1 MSDPCPLFG
10 NILIVDDLP
19 DNLRVLS
26 EILEGQAYKVRK
38 AINGKTAIRSAQSTP
53 PDLILL
59 DIKMPEMDGYEV
71 CAALK
76 ADIRTQDIPIIFI
89 SALDD
94 VLDKVRAFQVGGV
107 DYVTKPF
114 HAEEVL
120 ARIATQLTL
129 QQQKQQLQHEIE
141 QRREAEEVLHQSRA
155 LLSSVLNSS
164 RDGIAAMQAVRE
176 SSSGEIRDFRC
187 VVANPV
193 IAHLVGQRKE
203 DLLGKLM
210 VRKFLNRVD
219 AKLFDAFVA
228 VVEEGD
234 PLEQQFC
241 HANRQ
246 GEEIWYGF
254 TAIKLGDGFAIT
266 IHDITR
272 QQEAILSLQDE
283 NEELAELSTIDGLTE
298 IANRRYGDG
307 YLQQQWES
315 LSRTKASLALILC
328 DVDCFKQYNDTY
340 GHQAGDECLR
350 TIAHTMKGFLGR
362 PNDLLLRYG
371 GEEFLAVLPNADENW
386 AVQVAELIRTAIEAL
401 NIEHNS
407 SFVLPQVTVSLGVAS
422 LKPSAQQSPD
432 ELVSMADQAL
442 YNAKQTGRNRTIIYH
457 TKFGE
462 GVEMVDIVA
471 DFEPATEP
479 GVERGLDLEAEQSTP
494 SPNLSV

>member
-1 MSDPCPLFG
+1 MSDPHPLSG

-26 EILEGQAYKVRK
+26 EILEGQTYKVRK

-71 CAALK
+71 CRDLK
-76 ADIRTQDIPIIFI
+76 ADVRTQEIPIIFI

-114 HAEEVL
+114 HAEEVI

-129 QQQKQQLQHEIE
+129 QSQKIQLQHEIA

-164 RDGIAAMQAVRE
+164 HDGIAAMQAVRD
-176 SSSGEIRDFRC
+176 SMSGEIRDFRC

-203 DLLGKLM
+203 DMIGKLM

-219 AKLFDAFVA
+219 PQLFNAFVS
-228 VVEEGD
+228 VVEDGE
-234 PLEQQFC
+234 PLEQQLR
-241 HANRQ
+241 HPKQ
-246 GEEIWYGF
+246 SDKEIWYGF
-254 TAIKLGDGFAIT
+254 TAVKLGDGFAVT

-272 QQEAILSLQDE
+272 QQRAILSLQDE
-283 NEELAELSTIDGLTE
+283 NQELAQLSTIDGLTE
-298 IANRRYGDG
+298 IANRRYGDA

-315 LSRTKASLALILC
+315 LSRTQSSLALILC
-328 DVDCFKQYNDTY
+328 DVDCFKQYNDTH
-340 GHQAGDECLR
+340 GHQAGDDCLR
-350 TIAHTMKGFLGR
+350 TIADTMKGFLGR

-371 GEEFLAVLPNADENW
+371 GEEFLAILPNADENW
-386 AVQVAELIRTAIEAL
+386 AVQVAELIRTAVEAL
-401 NIEHNS
+401 GREHRS
-407 SFVLPQVTVSLGVAS
+407 SSVSPYITVSLGVAALRPSSQDSPES
-422 LKPSAQQSPD
+422 LLKR
-432 ELVSMADQAL
+432 ADQAL
-442 YNAKQTGRNRTIIYH
+442 YHAKQNGRNRTVIYQ
-457 TKFGE
+457 TAIENGAEF
-462 GVEMVDIVA
+462 VDIGA
-471 DFEPATEP
+471 SMEPA
-479 GVERGLDLEAEQSTP
+479 AEFVPETHSE
-494 SPNLSV
+494 SP

>member
-1 MSDPCPLFG
+1 MSDSYSLFK

-26 EILEGQAYKVRK
+26 EILESQDYKVRK

-53 PDLILL
+53 PALILL

-71 CAALK
+71 CKILK
-76 ADIRTQDIPIIFI
+76 ADTRTQDIPIIFI

-107 DYVTKPF
+107 DYITKPF

-129 QQQKQQLQHEIE
+129 QQQKYQLQQEIS

-155 LLSSVLNSS
+155 LLASVLNSS
-164 RDGIAAMQAVRE
+164 HDGIAAMQAIRD
-176 SSSGEIRDFRC
+176 SASGTIRDFRC

-203 DLLGKLM
+203 DLIGKLM
-210 VRKFLNRVD
+210 VRKFLQRLD
-219 AKLFDAFVA
+219 PKLFNAFVQ
-228 VVEEGD
+228 VVEEGHL
-234 PLEQQFC
+234 LEKQLC
-241 HANRQ
+241 HPNRN
-246 GEEIWYGF
+246 GNEIWYSF

-272 QQEAILSLQDE
+272 QQEAILSLRDE
-283 NEELAELSTIDGLTE
+283 NQELAQLSTIDGLTE

-307 YLQQQWES
+307 YLQQQWDTLRS
-315 LSRTKASLALILC
+315 TQASLALILC

-340 GHQAGDECLR
+340 GHQAGDDCLR
-350 TIAHTMKGFLGR
+350 KVANTMKGFLGR

-371 GEEFLAVLPNADENW
+371 GEEFLAILPNADENW
-386 AVQVAELIRTAIEAL
+386 AIQVAELIRTAVESL
-401 NIEHNS
+401 NIQHS
-407 SFVLPQVTVSLGVAS
+407 TSIVLPHVTVSLGVAA
-422 LKPSAQQSPD
+422 LRPVQEQSPD

-442 YNAKQTGRNRTIIYH
+442 YNAKQQGRNRTVIYQANLIADEQPVELIDVVE
-457 TKFGE
+457 TVEIGE
-462 GVEMVDIVA
+462 PQI
-471 DFEPATEP
+471 
-479 GVERGLDLEAEQSTP
+479 
-494 SPNLSV
+494 

>member
-1 MSDPCPLFG
+1 MSDPRPLSG

-129 QQQKQQLQHEIE
+129 QHQKQQLQHEIE

-193 IAHLVGQRKE
+193 IAQLVGQRKE

-210 VRKFLNRVD
+210 VRKFLNRLD

-228 VVEEGD
+228 VVEDGD

-315 LSRTKASLALILC
+315 LSRTNASLALILC

-371 GEEFLAVLPNADENW
+371 GEEFLAILPNADENW

-422 LKPSAQQSPD
+422 LKSSAQQSPD
-432 ELVSMADQAL
+432 DLVSMADQAL

-457 TKFGE
+457 TKADE

-479 GVERGLDLEAEQSTP
+479 GVESGIDLGIKQSTP
-494 SPNLSV
+494 SSNLSV